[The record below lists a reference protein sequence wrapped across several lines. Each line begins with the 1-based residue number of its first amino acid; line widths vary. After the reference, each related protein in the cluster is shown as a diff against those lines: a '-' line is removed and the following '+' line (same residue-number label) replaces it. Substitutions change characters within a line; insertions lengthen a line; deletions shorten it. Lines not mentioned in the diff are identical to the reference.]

1 MSGGDAQAAP
11 AAQEPATDGAVTV
24 AVANG
29 IATIVLDRPAKHNA
43 ITPAMASEL
52 AAHCR
57 EVDARDDVRVV
68 VVRGA
73 GERAFSAGSDL
84 KALAED
90 RGVWAFRNRIEYAA
104 VVRDIRKPVI
114 ALLHGWVL
122 GGGLEIA
129 LAADVRIAGSS
140 ARLGA
145 PEVTRGWVGG
155 GGASQILPRMV
166 GAGRAL
172 HLLLSGDTVTAEE
185 ALRLGL
191 VEELLDDA
199 AADARALAYAARL
212 AAHSPVATQAVKAAV
227 RAALEMPYSAG
238 IRYENELHVV
248 CMQAA
253 DATEGLRAFAEKR
266 SARYSGS

>member
-1 MSGGDAQAAP
+1 MNGQ
-11 AAQEPATDGAVTV
+11 VTLTIAEHV
-24 AVANG
+24 
-29 IATIVLDRPAKHNA
+29 ATITLDRPEKHNA
-43 ITPAMASEL
+43 ITPAMAAQL
-52 AAHCR
+52 AGHCR
-57 EVDARDDVRVV
+57 EVDTRDDVRVV
-68 VVRGA
+68 LVRGA

-104 VVRDIRKPVI
+104 VLRDIRKPVI

-122 GGGLEIA
+122 GGGLEMA
-129 LAADVRIAGSS
+129 LAADVRIAGCS

-155 GGASQILPRMV
+155 GGASQILPRLV
-166 GAGRAL
+166 GVGRAM
-172 HLLLSGDTVTAEE
+172 HLLLSGDPVTAEQG
-185 ALRLGL
+185 LQMGL
-191 VEELLDDA
+191 VEEVLDDA
-199 AADARALAYAARL
+199 AAAARALAYARRV

-248 CMQAA
+248 CMQAR
-253 DATEGLRAFAEKR
+253 DAAEGLAAFAEKR
-266 SARYSGS
+266 DALFRGQ